1 MLNIEEREGGVV
13 ALAGRF
19 DAAQVEHAEQTLDRI
34 DGPLVLDL
42 AGLDYIASAGI
53 GVVLRTYKRLRP
65 EGHELRLVNAPAH
78 IRNIFHYAG
87 LDQILDIE

>member
-19 DAAQVEHAEQTLDRI
+19 DAAQVESAQETLDRI
-34 DGPLVLDL
+34 AGPVVIDL

-53 GVVLRTYKRLRP
+53 GVVLRTFKRLKA
-65 EGHELRLVNAPAH
+65 EGKDLRLVHAPPH

-87 LDQILDIE
+87 LDQILTIE